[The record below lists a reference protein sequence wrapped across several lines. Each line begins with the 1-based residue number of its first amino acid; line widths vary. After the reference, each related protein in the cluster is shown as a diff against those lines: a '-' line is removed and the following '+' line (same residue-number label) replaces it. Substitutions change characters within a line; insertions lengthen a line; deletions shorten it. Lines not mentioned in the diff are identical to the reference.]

1 MVEPRREN
9 AGATPG
15 DGNDVQE
22 NILEDWLQEWL
33 QDWMLFVNSN
43 RRDLELAKKIL
54 ILSPEK
60 LSYVG
65 TRLANL
71 QEMEGLRENAPM
83 EYLSLYA
90 SDLGDYRRLRDLQS
104 TLQRL
109 KLLRIAPSV
118 KGADQTLVDLTHFG
132 ALHTLELHWCN
143 LEAAPLGLQ
152 ALHVHLH
159 RLICTGPLPSLH
171 HILVGAGK
179 DVEDAAVW
187 PCLTHLSCQ
196 KTGLASM
203 DSSLTLL
210 PVVET
215 LDLSR
220 GNITAI
226 ENIQVANPRLPPLT
240 ATAA

>member
-1 MVEPRREN
+1 MLTR
-9 AGATPG
+9 GTLPG

-152 ALHVHLH
+152 ALHV
-159 RLICTGPLPSLH
+159 
-171 HILVGAGK
+171 GAGK